1 MYDIFTIILDKTKD
15 VVDDDVAMEN
25 IYSIN
30 TGNLY
35 GVFIGKNGA
44 VYPPQSD
51 VVKQS
56 SSKATVPIATEE
68 VEYESIYDYPYY
80 EVI

>member
-1 MYDIFTIILDKTKD
+1 MIFCTMVLDTTKYVVGDDITMED
-15 VVDDDVAMEN
+15 V
-25 IYSIN
+25 YSIN

-35 GVFIGKNGA
+35 GAIIGKDGA
-44 VYPPQSD
+44 VHLPQSD

-56 SSKATVPIATEE
+56 SSEVTIPVTTEE
-68 VEYESIYDYPYY
+68 VESESVYEYPYY

>member
-1 MYDIFTIILDKTKD
+1 MIFCTMTETTKYVVGDDITMED
-15 VVDDDVAMEN
+15 V
-25 IYSIN
+25 YSIN

-35 GVFIGKNGA
+35 GAIIGKDGA
-44 VYPPQSD
+44 VHLPQSD

-56 SSKATVPIATEE
+56 SSEVTIPVTTEE
-68 VEYESIYDYPYY
+68 VEYESVYEYPYY